1 MPFQNDLPEMMT
13 EPSHDP
19 DESYVQL
26 SHENGRLVGEQ
37 IGISEALALEDNGP
51 KVSRRLLDLL
61 VLTCG
66 GAG

>member
-1 MPFQNDLPEMMT
+1 MMT

-19 DESYVQL
+19 DESYVHL
-26 SHENGRLVGEQ
+26 SHENGVVGQQ
-37 IGISEALALEDNGP
+37 IGIPEPLTLEDNTP

-61 VLTCG
+61 ILTCG

>member
-1 MPFQNDLPEMMT
+1 MMT
-13 EPSHDP
+13 EPSHDL
-19 DESYVQL
+19 DESYVHL
-26 SHENGRLVGEQ
+26 SHENGIVGEQ
-37 IGISEALALEDNGP
+37 IGTPESLTLEDDAA